1 MFVSKR
7 SLEMKTNV
15 GTLDRILRAALGVAL
30 LWLAFASG
38 FAVMDASAPK
48 WIAAAAGLVM
58 LGVAAVG
65 RCPVYT
71 LMGVKTCKA

>member
-1 MFVSKR
+1 
-7 SLEMKTNV
+7 MKTNV

-65 RCPVYT
+65 TCPIYT
-71 LMGVKTCKA
+71 VLGIRTCKV

>member
-1 MFVSKR
+1 
-7 SLEMKTNV
+7 MKTNV

-48 WIAAAAGLVM
+48 WIAAVAGLVM

-71 LMGVKTCKA
+71 LMGVKTCKV